1 MAQAPDRFAVALI
14 RTNGDPRGWLA
25 AVRSAFHDVDPEI
38 PVNARPL
45 RGAIE
50 DTRVR
55 PEFLASLLGVL
66 AAIAAFVAVVGVY
79 GMMAYAVRQRERE
92 IAVRIA
98 IGADPRHVTQVFVRE
113 GATILAAGLA
123 LGVAAALASG
133 RLLESQLF
141 GVKSDDP
148 IAVLAA
154 ATAFGTAGLLA
165 VWWPSRRA
173 VETDPA
179 IALRTE

>member
-1 MAQAPDRFAVALI
+1 M
-14 RTNGDPRGWLA
+14 RG
-25 AVRSAFHDVDPEI
+25 AFHDVDPEI

-50 DTRVR
+50 DNGAVR

-173 VETDPA
+173 AETDPA

>member
-1 MAQAPDRFAVALI
+1 MAQAPDRFAVAMI
-14 RTNGDPRGWLA
+14 RTEGDPQGWLP
-25 AVRSAFHDVDPEI
+25 AVRSAFHAVDAEI
-38 PVNARPL
+38 PMNARPL
-45 RGAIE
+45 QRLVE
-50 DTRVR
+50 ETRSR
-55 PEFLASLLGVL
+55 PEFLASLLAVL
-66 AAIAAFVAVVGVY
+66 AAIAALVAIVGVY

-98 IGADPRHVTQVFVRE
+98 IGANPRHVTQVFMRE
-113 GATILAAGLA
+113 GAMVLGAGLA
-123 LGVAAALASG
+123 LGIAAALASG

-141 GVKSDDP
+141 GVRSDDP

-154 ATAFGTAGLLA
+154 AAAFGTAGLLA

-173 VETDPA
+173 AETDPA